1 MSDDIEYVI
10 LNKREC
16 FAYNVPPATSAS
28 GHKAGDWSNC
38 IWKGRL
44 QVCAKGEIL
53 IIKLLDPNN
62 GAIFAACPIPPSTTV
77 DKVVER
83 TVDSSRYFVLTMSD
97 KSGRKAHLGMG
108 FDDRNDAFDFNA
120 TLQDF
125 KRQKET
131 PQEVIKPIV
140 KVQPQADLSLKD
152 GQKITVNL
160 KPLKAP
166 PASQVPGNVFAL
178 QPPPAGKS
186 RQVESHSSSDN
197 GVIGDD
203 LLDFETSGSV
213 TAAKSNKSVAQQSS
227 AGHSSSL
234 LD

>member
-10 LNKREC
+10 LNKKEC

-28 GHKAGDWSNC
+28 GYKAADWSNC

-44 QVCAKGEIL
+44 QVCSKGQIL
-53 IIKLLDPNN
+53 VIKLLDSNT
-62 GAIFAACPIPPSTTV
+62 GAIFAACPIPPNV
-77 DKVVER
+77 DIDKIIER

-120 TLQDF
+120 TIQDF
-125 KRQKET
+125 KRQLET
-131 PQEVIKPIV
+131 PQDVIKPVV
-140 KVQPQADLSLKD
+140 KVQPASDLGLKE

-160 KPLKAP
+160 KPLRAP
-166 PASQVPGNVFAL
+166 PTTQSSSAPISFL
-178 QPPPAGKS
+178 PPPPGKS
-186 RQVESHSSSDN
+186 RQVVEQTSS
-197 GVIGDD
+197 GGD
-203 LLDFETSGSV
+203 LLDFDGPTTSSTPAVASV
-213 TAAKSNKSVAQQSS
+213 SPSGGLTTTT
-227 AGHSSSL
+227 SL